1 MSDQAKEYL
10 AAEIQSLRA
19 EVALLNRHRFVTI
32 HNSIPRLVAFR
43 FISGLAFGLGT
54 VLGGSILLSFVVLA
68 LSSIDFIPVIGEW
81 AVRIAE
87 EMQLAR

>member
-1 MSDQAKEYL
+1 MSEPTNDNL
-10 AAEIQSLRA
+10 AAEIHLLRT
-19 EVALLNRHRFVTI
+19 EVARLNQHRFVTI

-43 FISGLAFGLGT
+43 FVSGLAFGLGT

-87 EMQLAR
+87 EMQLSR